1 MGRKINP
8 KALRINITD
17 VWRSRWM
24 SKFGYAKT
32 LKEDVMLREYIIK
45 NYRVAGIDRVEI
57 ERFNDQ
63 LTIIIKTTK
72 PGILIG
78 RAGGGIE
85 DMKKKLKD
93 QFKLSKNFKINI
105 EEVKNIGLAAQVW
118 ANNAADQLEKR
129 FPHRRILKQTLEQ
142 VMEAGAKGVRMAI
155 KGRLGGAEIAR
166 TEKLYKGS
174 LPLHTFRTHIDYGEA
189 TAFTT
194 YGTIGIKVWI
204 NQGEVFKGVKPTDI
218 RSSSEETSTK

>member
-166 TEKLYKGS
+166 TEKLYK
-174 LPLHTFRTHIDYGEA
+174 
-189 TAFTT
+189 
-194 YGTIGIKVWI
+194 
-204 NQGEVFKGVKPTDI
+204 
-218 RSSSEETSTK
+218 

>member
-17 VWRSRWM
+17 VWRSRWL
-24 SKFGYAKT
+24 SKLDYAKI
-32 LKEDVMLREYIIK
+32 LKEDILVREFILK
-45 NYRVAGIDRVEI
+45 NYRSAGIDRVEI

-63 LTIIIKTTK
+63 MTVIIKTTK

-85 DMKKKLKD
+85 DMKKKLQDKF
-93 QFKLSKNFKINI
+93 QLKKNFKINI

-118 ANNAADQLEKR
+118 ANNAVEQLEKR
-129 FPHRRILKQTLEQ
+129 FPHRRILKQTLDQ
-142 VMEAGAKGVRMAI
+142 VMDAGAKGVRMSI

-174 LPLHTFRTHIDYGEA
+174 LPLHTLRAHIDYGEA

-194 YGTIGIKVWI
+194 YGTVGVKVWI
-204 NQGEVFKGVKPTDI
+204 NHGEIFEEDKKSDDKK
-218 RSSSEETSTK
+218 SS